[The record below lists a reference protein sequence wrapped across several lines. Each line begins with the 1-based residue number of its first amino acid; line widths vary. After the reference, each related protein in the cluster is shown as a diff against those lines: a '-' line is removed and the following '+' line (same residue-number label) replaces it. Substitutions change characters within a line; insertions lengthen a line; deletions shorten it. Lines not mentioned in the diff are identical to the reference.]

1 MTYFDLT
8 ITELLI
14 RLGLG
19 AAIGFCVGLTGVG
32 GGILGM
38 QATSFVLGLDP
49 IRAVGTTSL
58 YLFLTNIAASFQHIR
73 SKNVSWG
80 SIWPILI
87 GALPADYLISRW
99 ISSQGT
105 NPELMAGLENLIL
118 FIVFVAVIAMAIN
131 TLKKTADPDAMPGGR
146 ISNCWKRKVIGF
158 IFGIV
163 FGCLVGAT
171 SVGGGILLVPAL
183 ILLGL
188 SSHRTVG
195 SAIFIT
201 MTLTC
206 ITAFT
211 YGVEGEVDL
220 VTAITMAIGSLLGVF
235 FGCRCSM
242 GIPDKVLKRMML
254 VIIFGIAI
262 AMLITRNK

>member
-19 AAIGFCVGLTGVG
+19 AAIGFCVGLSGVG

-49 IRAVGTTSL
+49 VRAVGTTSL

-73 SKNVSWG
+73 QKNVSWG
-80 SIWPILI
+80 SIWPILL
-87 GALPADYLISRW
+87 GALPADYLVSRW
-99 ISSQGT
+99 ISGQGS
-105 NPELMAGLENLIL
+105 NPELKSGLENLII
-118 FIVFVAVIAMAIN
+118 FVVFVATVAMAVN
-131 TLKKTADPDAMPGGR
+131 TLKKTEDPDSTPGGR
-146 ISNCWKRKVIGF
+146 ISNCRKRKTIGF
-158 IFGIV
+158 VFGIF
-163 FGCLVGAT
+163 FGSLVGAT

-188 SSHRTVG
+188 STHRTVG

-201 MTLTC
+201 MSLTF
-206 ITAFT
+206 ITALT
-211 YGVEGEVDL
+211 YGVKGEVDRA
-220 VTAITMAIGSLLGVF
+220 TAITMAIGSLIGVF

-242 GIPDKVLKRMML
+242 GIPDKVLKQIML
-254 VIIFGIAI
+254 VIIFAIAI
-262 AMLITRNK
+262 AMLVTRTK

>member
-8 ITELLI
+8 IYELLV

-19 AAIGFCVGLTGVG
+19 AAIGFCVGLSGVG

-49 IRAVGTTSL
+49 VRAVGTTSL
-58 YLFLTNIAASFQHIR
+58 YLFLTNIAASAQHVR

-80 SIWPILI
+80 SIWPILL
-87 GALPADYLISRW
+87 GALPADYLMSRW
-99 ISSQGT
+99 ISRQAA
-105 NPELMAGLENLIL
+105 NAELAAGLENLIL
-118 FIVFVAVIAMAIN
+118 FIVFVAVVAMAVN
-131 TLKKTADPDAMPGGR
+131 TLKKTADPDAVPGGR

-158 IFGIV
+158 MFGIA
-163 FGCLVGAT
+163 FGCLIGAT

-201 MTLTC
+201 MTLSC
-206 ITAFT
+206 ITALI
-211 YGVEGEVDL
+211 YGIEGEVDR
-220 VTAITMAIGSLLGVF
+220 VTAIIMAIGSLIGVF

-242 GIPDKVLKRMML
+242 GIPEKLLKQIML
-254 VIIFGIAI
+254 ALIFGIAI
-262 AMLITRNK
+262 AMLFTRGK

>member
-8 ITELLI
+8 IAELLL

-19 AAIGFCVGLTGVG
+19 AAIGFCVGLSGVG

-58 YLFLTNIAASFQHIR
+58 YLFLTNIAASIQHIR
-73 SKNVSWG
+73 NKNVSWG
-80 SIWPILI
+80 SIWPVLL
-87 GALPADYLISRW
+87 GALPADFLVSRW
-99 ISSQGT
+99 ISAQGT
-105 NPELMAGLENLIL
+105 NPELKAGLENLIL
-118 FIVFVAVIAMAIN
+118 FVVFVAIVAMAVN
-131 TLKKTADPDAMPGGR
+131 TLKKTADPDATPGGR

-158 IFGIV
+158 IFGIA
-163 FGCLVGAT
+163 FGCIVGAT

-211 YGVEGEVDL
+211 YGIEGEVDR
-220 VTAITMAIGSLLGVF
+220 VTAITMAIGSLVGVF

-242 GIPDKVLKRMML
+242 GIPDKVLKKTML
-254 VIIFGIAI
+254 VIIFSIAV
-262 AMLITRNK
+262 AMLFTRTK